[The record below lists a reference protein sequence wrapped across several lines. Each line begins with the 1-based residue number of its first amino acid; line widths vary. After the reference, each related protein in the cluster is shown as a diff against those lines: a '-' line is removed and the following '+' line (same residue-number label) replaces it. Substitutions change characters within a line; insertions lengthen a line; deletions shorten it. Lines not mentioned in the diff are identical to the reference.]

1 MDEEQSEP
9 EYQPIFNVPTSV
21 LIVIG
26 VFVVIHVI
34 RSALPADES
43 AWLTLALAFIPA
55 RYTGYAPELPG
66 GEIASLTSFVT
77 HMAVHGDLTHL
88 AANSLWLLA
97 FGSLLARRF
106 GAFGFI
112 NFTLITGIVGALFYL
127 MAKYGELI
135 PVIGASGAVSGHM
148 AGALRILFGAMHEG
162 RISDIRD
169 NPGSVPILSL
179 RKMFSDPRIV
189 AVLCLWIIVNYLFA
203 VTGTEL
209 AGGSIAWQAH
219 LGGFLAGLFLI
230 GLFDRQGKY
239 QSPPDPEI

>member
-1 MDEEQSEP
+1 MDDEQSEA

-21 LIVIG
+21 LVVIG
-26 VFVVIHVI
+26 IFVVVHVI
-34 RSALPADES
+34 RLALPDDDS
-43 AWLTLALAFIPA
+43 SWLTLALAFIPA

-66 GEIASLTSFVT
+66 GEIASFTSFIT
-77 HMAVHGDLTHL
+77 HMVVHGDLTHL
-88 AANSLWLLA
+88 AVNSLWMLA

-106 GAFGFI
+106 GALGFI

-127 MAKYGELI
+127 IAKYGQLL

-148 AGALRILFGAMHEG
+148 AGSLRIFFGAMRQG
-162 RISDIRD
+162 RLSDIRD

-179 RKMFSDPRIV
+179 REMFSDPRIITV
-189 AVLCLWIIVNYLFA
+189 IGIWIIVNYIFA

-209 AGGSIAWQAH
+209 TGGGSIAWQAH

-230 GLFDRQGKY
+230 GLFDRQQK
-239 QSPPDPEI
+239 S